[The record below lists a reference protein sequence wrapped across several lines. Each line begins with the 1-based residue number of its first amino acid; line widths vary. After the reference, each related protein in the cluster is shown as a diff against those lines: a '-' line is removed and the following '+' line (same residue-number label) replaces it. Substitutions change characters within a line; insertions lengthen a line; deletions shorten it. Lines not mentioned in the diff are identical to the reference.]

1 MEHTTMRAIL
11 CKEYGPADKLVI
23 DDVESPEAK
32 GRGVKVKVKAAGL
45 NFPDTLIIE
54 GKYQLK
60 PSMPFSPGGEMSGEV
75 IEVGEKVTRFKPGDR
90 VAGLTGYGAF
100 AEEVIVPEQNILPI
114 PDAMSDEK
122 AAAFSMVYGTSYYAL
137 KQRANIQPG
146 ETLLVLGASGGVG
159 LATVELGKAMGAK
172 VIAAASSAE
181 KLAIAKDAGA
191 DELIN
196 YTEEPLKEAVKKL
209 TNSKGVDVIYD
220 PVGGDFTEQALRA
233 MAWNGRHLIIGFAA
247 GDIPQIPANLTLL
260 KGCSV
265 VGVFWGSFTQRE
277 PENSAK
283 NMMELLQM
291 FSEGKIDPR
300 ISQVFEFEDYE
311 KALGALTGRTAT
323 GKIVLKVGS

>member
-1 MEHTTMRAIL
+1 MKAIL

-23 DDVESPEAK
+23 EDIESPVVK
-32 GRGVKVKVKAAGL
+32 GYGVKIRVKAAGL

-54 GKYQLK
+54 NKYQLK
-60 PSMPFSPGGEMSGEV
+60 PALPFSPGGEMAGEV
-75 IEVGEKVTRFKPGDR
+75 LEVGEKVTRFKPGDR

-100 AEEVIVPEQNILPI
+100 AEEIVAPEQNLLPI
-114 PDAMSDEK
+114 PDAMPDEK

-159 LATVELGKAMGAK
+159 LATVELGKAMGAH

-181 KLAIAKDAGA
+181 KLAVAKAAGA
-191 DELIN
+191 DDLIN

-209 TNSKGVDVIYD
+209 TKSKGVDVVYD
-220 PVGGDFTEQALRA
+220 PVGGEFTEQALRA

-247 GDIPQIPANLTLL
+247 GDIPKIPANLTLL

-277 PENSAK
+277 PQASAQ
-283 NMMELLQM
+283 NMMELMKLYA
-291 FSEGKIDPR
+291 EGKIDPK
-300 ISQVFEFEDYE
+300 ISEVFKFEDYA
-311 KALGALTGRTAT
+311 KALGALTERRAT
-323 GKIVLKVGS
+323 GKVVLKVG

>member
-1 MEHTTMRAIL
+1 MRAIL

-23 DDVESPEAK
+23 EDIPSPEVK
-32 GRGVKVKVKAAGL
+32 GRGVKVRVKAAGL

-60 PSMPFSPGGEMSGEV
+60 PTMPFSPGGEMSGEV
-75 IEVGEKVTRFKPGDR
+75 MEVGEKVTRFKPGDR

-114 PDAMSDEK
+114 PESMSDEK

-159 LATVELGKAMGAK
+159 LATIELGKAMGAH
-172 VIAAASSAE
+172 VIAAASTAE
-181 KLAIAKDAGA
+181 KLAVAKAAGA
-191 DELIN
+191 DDLIN
-196 YTEEPLKEAVKKL
+196 YSEEPLKEAIKKL

-220 PVGGDFTEQALRA
+220 PVGGEYTEQALRA

-247 GDIPQIPANLTLL
+247 GDIPKIPANLALL

-265 VGVFWGSFTQRE
+265 IGVFWGSFTQRE

-291 FSEGKIDPR
+291 FAEGKIDPK

>member
-1 MEHTTMRAIL
+1 MKAIL
-11 CKEYGPADKLVI
+11 CKEYGPAEKLVI
-23 DDVESPEAK
+23 EDVASPEVK
-32 GRGVKVKVKAAGL
+32 GRGVKIRVKAAGL

-54 GKYQLK
+54 NKYQLK
-60 PSMPFSPGGEMSGEV
+60 PSLPFSPGGEMAGEV
-75 IEVGEKVTRFKPGDR
+75 IEVGDKVTRFKPGDR

-100 AEEVIVPEQNILPI
+100 AEEIVAPEQNLLPI
-114 PDAMSDEK
+114 PDAMPDEK

-137 KQRANIQPG
+137 KQRANLQPG

-159 LATVELGKAMGAK
+159 LATVELGKAMGAH

-181 KLAIAKDAGA
+181 KLAVAKAAGA

-209 TNSKGVDVIYD
+209 TKSKGVDVIYD
-220 PVGGDFTEQALRA
+220 PVGGEFTEQALRA

-247 GDIPQIPANLTLL
+247 GDIPKIPANLTLL

-277 PENSAK
+277 PEASAQ
-283 NMMELLQM
+283 NMMELMKLY
-291 FSEGKIDPR
+291 SEGKIDPK
-300 ISQVFEFEDYE
+300 ISEVFEFEDYA
-311 KALGALTGRTAT
+311 KALGALTERRAT
-323 GKIVLKVGS
+323 GKVVLKVGS

>member
-1 MEHTTMRAIL
+1 MRAIL

-23 DDVESPEAK
+23 EDVASPVAK
-32 GRGVKVKVKAAGL
+32 GHGVKVRVKAAGL

-60 PSMPFSPGGEMSGEV
+60 PTMPFSPGGEMSGEV

-100 AEEVIVPEQNILPI
+100 AEEVVVPEQNILPI
-114 PDAMSDEK
+114 PESMSDEK

-159 LATVELGKAMGAK
+159 LATVELGKAMGAH
-172 VIAAASSAE
+172 VIAAASTAE
-181 KLAIAKDAGA
+181 KLAVAKEAGA

-196 YTEEPLKEAVKKL
+196 YTEEPLKDAVKRL

-220 PVGGDFTEQALRA
+220 PVGGEFTEQALRA

-247 GDIPQIPANLTLL
+247 GDIPKIPANLTLL

-277 PENSAK
+277 PQTSAQ
-283 NMMELLQM
+283 NMMELLKL
-291 FSEGKIDPR
+291 FAEGKIDPR
-300 ISQVFEFEDYE
+300 ISEVYEFEDYE

-323 GKIVLKVGS
+323 GKIVLKVGA

>member
-1 MEHTTMRAIL
+1 MRAIL
-11 CKEYGPADKLVI
+11 CKEYGPADKLAI
-23 DDVESPEAK
+23 EDVASPVAK
-32 GRGVKVKVKAAGL
+32 GHGVKVRVKAAGL

-60 PSMPFSPGGEMSGEV
+60 PAMPFSPGGEMAGEV

-100 AEEVIVPEQNILPI
+100 AEEVVVPEQNILPI

-122 AAAFSMVYGTSYYAL
+122 AAGFSMVYGTSYYAL

-159 LATVELGKAMGAK
+159 LATVELGKAMGAH
-172 VIAAASSAE
+172 VIAAASTAE
-181 KLAIAKDAGA
+181 KLAVAKEAGA

-196 YTEEPLKEAVKKL
+196 YTEEPLKDAVKRL

-220 PVGGDFTEQALRA
+220 PVGGEFTEQALRA

-247 GDIPQIPANLTLL
+247 GDIPKIPANLTLL

-277 PENSAK
+277 PQNSAQ
-283 NMMELLQM
+283 NMMELLKM
-291 FSEGKIDPR
+291 FSEGKINPR
-300 ISQVFEFEDYE
+300 ISEVYEFEDYE

>member
-1 MEHTTMRAIL
+1 MKAIL

-23 DDVESPEAK
+23 EEVPSPEVK
-32 GRGVKVKVKAAGL
+32 GRGVKVRVKAAGL

-54 GKYQLK
+54 NKYQFK
-60 PSMPFSPGGEMSGEV
+60 PPLPFSPGGEMAGEV

-100 AEEVIVPEQNILPI
+100 AQEVVVAEDNLLPV

-122 AAAFSMVYGTSYYAL
+122 AAAFTMVYGTSYHAL
-137 KQRANIQPG
+137 KQRANLQPG

-159 LATVELGKAMGAK
+159 LATVELGKAMGAR

-181 KLAIAKDAGA
+181 KLAVAKEAGA

-196 YTEEPLKEAVKKL
+196 YSEEPLKEAAKKL
-209 TNSKGVDVIYD
+209 TKGKGVDVIYD

-233 MAWNGRHLIIGFAA
+233 MAWNGRHLIVGFAA
-247 GDIPQIPANLTLL
+247 GEIPKIPANLTLL

-265 VGVFWGSFTQRE
+265 VGVFWGDFTRRE
-277 PENSAK
+277 PEVSAQ
-283 NMMELLQM
+283 NMVDLMKL
-291 FSEGKIDPR
+291 FSEGKIDPK
-300 ISQVFEFEDYE
+300 ISAVYEFEDYVE
-311 KALGALTGRTAT
+311 ALGALTGRKAT
-323 GKIVLKVGS
+323 GKVVLKVSS

>member
-1 MEHTTMRAIL
+1 MKAIL

-23 DDVESPEAK
+23 EDVPSPDVK
-32 GRGVKVKVKAAGL
+32 GRGVKVRVKAAGL

-54 GKYQLK
+54 NKYQLK
-60 PSMPFSPGGEMSGEV
+60 PSLPFSPGGEMAGEV
-75 IEVGEKVTRFKPGDR
+75 VAVGDKVSRFK

-100 AEEVIVPEQNILPI
+100 AEEVIVPEQNLLPV
-114 PDAMSDEK
+114 PDGMSDEK
-122 AAAFSMVYGTSYYAL
+122 AAAFTMVYGTSYYAL
-137 KQRANIQPG
+137 KQRGNLQPG

-181 KLAIAKDAGA
+181 KLAVAREAGA

-209 TNSKGVDVIYD
+209 THSKGVDVIYD

-233 MAWNGRHLIIGFAA
+233 MGWNGRHLIIGFAA
-247 GDIPQIPANLTLL
+247 GDIPKIPANLTLL

-277 PENSAK
+277 PEASAQ
-283 NMMELLQM
+283 NMMELMKLYA
-291 FSEGKIDPR
+291 EGKIDPKV
-300 ISQVFEFEDYE
+300 SEVYDFKDYA
-311 KALGALTGRTAT
+311 KALGALTERRAT
-323 GKIVLKVGS
+323 GKVVLKVGS

>member
-1 MEHTTMRAIL
+1 MKAIL
-11 CKEYGPADKLVI
+11 CKEYGPAEKLVI
-23 DDVESPEAK
+23 EDVASPDVK
-32 GRGVKVKVKAAGL
+32 GHGVKIRVKAAGL

-54 GKYQLK
+54 NKYQLK
-60 PSMPFSPGGEMSGEV
+60 PSLPFSPGGEMAGEV
-75 IEVGEKVTRFKPGDR
+75 IAVGEKVTRFKPGDR

-100 AEEVIVPEQNILPI
+100 AEEIVAPEQNLIPV
-114 PDAMSDEK
+114 PDAMPDEK

-137 KQRANIQPG
+137 KQRANLQPG

-159 LATVELGKAMGAK
+159 LATVELGKAMGAR

-181 KLAIAKDAGA
+181 KLAVAKAAGA

-196 YTEEPLKEAVKKL
+196 YTEEPLKETVKKL

-247 GDIPQIPANLTLL
+247 GDIPKIPANLTLL

-277 PENSAK
+277 PEASAQ
-283 NMMELLQM
+283 NMMELMKLYA
-291 FSEGKIDPR
+291 EGKIDPK
-300 ISQVFEFEDYE
+300 ISEVFEFEDYA
-311 KALGALTGRTAT
+311 KALGALTERRAT
-323 GKIVLKVGS
+323 GKVVLKVGS

>member
-1 MEHTTMRAIL
+1 MRAIL

-23 DDVESPEAK
+23 EDIASPVAK
-32 GRGVKVKVKAAGL
+32 GHGVKVRVKAAGL

-60 PSMPFSPGGEMSGEV
+60 PTMPFSPGGEMSGEV

-100 AEEVIVPEQNILPI
+100 AEEVVVPEQNILPI
-114 PDAMSDEK
+114 PESMSDEK

-159 LATVELGKAMGAK
+159 LATVELGKAMGAH
-172 VIAAASSAE
+172 VIAAASTAE
-181 KLAIAKDAGA
+181 KLAVAREAGA

-196 YTEEPLKEAVKKL
+196 YTEEPLKDAVKRL

-220 PVGGDFTEQALRA
+220 PVGGEFTEQALRA

-247 GDIPQIPANLTLL
+247 GDIPKIPANLTLL

-277 PENSAK
+277 PKTSAQ
-283 NMMELLQM
+283 NMMELLKL

-300 ISQVFEFEDYE
+300 ISEVYDFEDYE